1 MFLLNNFRKS
11 LSIILMLAWLLQT
24 PAGVCSLDGNGAVGM
39 GNVTVPLERVK
50 RLISFPINGGL
61 AKVILGFL
69 APVRF
74 HHPLPRSL
82 NLGIN
87 VQANYAINPDIIF
100 PRPESI
106 FRNRQL
112 EHYTDPHSRQQ
123 LYSVLEKILRMVL
136 GTDRRARECLLRT
149 VCEVADTPLHHNGL
163 VGELLDVIFTPQE
176 IDALPS
182 AYLLARRYGANG
194 VNCLRVYSSCP
205 WGMGVL
211 DYVSTIV
218 TDASDALQCPAN
230 RALAQRSKRWVLS
243 YPINGGVAKMVFGF
257 LAPIR
262 FHHPLPRS
270 LNFSLNVQAN
280 YRILP
285 DIIFPRPE
293 SIFKNRANGEYTDTS
308 RKQFYAL
315 VERMLTSWNRNGRS
329 CLLRTICEVAD
340 TPLRHNGLIGELFE
354 VVFTPHETDQLSSE
368 YTLARKYG
376 ANGVDCR
383 RMYAECPLGHGLLDT
398 ISAFQI

>member
-1 MFLLNNFRKS
+1 MFPFNRFRRLSSFPLILL
-11 LSIILMLAWLLQT
+11 LVCWHLQA
-24 PAGVCSLDGNGAVGM
+24 PAGVSSLDRTDNA
-39 GNVTVPLERVK
+39 TVPLARAK

-61 AKVILGFL
+61 AKMILGFL

-87 VQANYAINPDIIF
+87 VQANYAISPNIIF

-106 FRNRQL
+106 FGNREL
-112 EHYTDPHSRQQ
+112 ESYADPNSRQQ
-123 LYSVLEKILRMVL
+123 VYGVLEKILQTVL
-136 GTDRRARECLLRT
+136 GTNRTARECLLRT

-163 VGELLDVIFTPQE
+163 VGELLDVIFT
-176 IDALPS
+176 AS
-182 AYLLARRYGANG
+182 
-194 VNCLRVYSSCP
+194 
-205 WGMGVL
+205 
-211 DYVSTIV
+211 VSTIMSLLRLRLKPLYAIGLSILLLSSGLIV
-218 TDASDALQCPAN
+218 DASEAPQCPAN
-230 RALAQRSKRWVLS
+230 RILSQRSKRWILS

-270 LNFSLNVQAN
+270 LNLSLNVQAN

-285 DIIFPRPE
+285 AIIFPRPE
-293 SIFKNRANGEYTDTS
+293 SIFKNRANSEYTDTS
-308 RKQFYAL
+308 RKQFYEL
-315 VERMLTSWNRNGRS
+315 VERMLTGWNRNGRS
-329 CLLRTICEVAD
+329 CLLRTICEVAE
-340 TPLRHNGLIGELFE
+340 TPLHHNGLVGELFE
-354 VVFTPHETDQLSSE
+354 VVFTPHETDQLGSE
-368 YTLARKYG
+368 YTLARQYG

-398 ISAFQI
+398 ISAINM

>member
-1 MFLLNNFRKS
+1 MFPFNRFRLSFPLILL
-11 LSIILMLAWLLQT
+11 LVCWHLQA
-24 PAGVCSLDGNGAVGM
+24 PAGVSSLDRTDNA
-39 GNVTVPLERVK
+39 TVPLARAK

-61 AKVILGFL
+61 AKMILGFL

-87 VQANYAINPDIIF
+87 VQANYAISPNIIF

-106 FRNRQL
+106 FGNREL
-112 EHYTDPHSRQQ
+112 EGYADPNSRQQ
-123 LYSVLEKILRMVL
+123 VYGVLEKILQTVL
-136 GTDRRARECLLRT
+136 GTNRTARECLLRT

-163 VGELLDVIFTPQE
+163 VGELLDVIFT
-176 IDALPS
+176 L
-182 AYLLARRYGANG
+182 
-194 VNCLRVYSSCP
+194 
-205 WGMGVL
+205 
-211 DYVSTIV
+211 IV
-218 TDASDALQCPAN
+218 DASEAPQCPAN
-230 RALAQRSKRWVLS
+230 RILSQRSKRWILS

-270 LNFSLNVQAN
+270 LNLSLNVQAN

-285 DIIFPRPE
+285 GIIFPRPE
-293 SIFKNRANGEYTDTS
+293 SIFKNRANSEYTDTS
-308 RKQFYAL
+308 RKQFYEL
-315 VERMLTSWNRNGRS
+315 VERMLAGWNRNGRS
-329 CLLRTICEVAD
+329 CLLRTICEVAE
-340 TPLRHNGLIGELFE
+340 TPLHHNGLVGELFE
-354 VVFTPHETDQLSSE
+354 VVFTPHETDQLGSE
-368 YTLARKYG
+368 YTLARQYG

-398 ISAFQI
+398 ISAINM